1 MKSGILVVGAGMA
14 GATCARYLRD
24 AGYRVAVVDK
34 GRGPGGRMSTRR
46 MDAVR
51 FDHGAP
57 GFAARSPAFR
67 EVVEG
72 WIAEGSVVSWHPVPP
87 AVGSCNIENQFVGRP
102 SMNRIIQQALDGMS
116 VRFNTTVTSVEYA
129 AGQFRVGFQ
138 GAESREP
145 YDAIVVAIPAPQ
157 AAQMLTAFPALASEL
172 GAIKMRP
179 RWVSMVSFSR
189 PLDTEREAFVWDNI
203 EGSSLGSAWRDSAKP
218 GRDGGELWTLQSTPE
233 FSEAMFDATPD
244 AIAARLLRDFRLHSA
259 LELPSLILNIAHR
272 WRYAVVAT
280 PAGKPCVIHDSL
292 PLIAAGD
299 WCLGPCVEDAWNSG
313 RNAAQAMAEL
323 LVHRARTA

>member
-14 GATCARYLRD
+14 GATCARHLRD

-46 MDAVR
+46 IDAVR

-67 EVVEG
+67 EVVES
-72 WIAEGSVVSWHPVPP
+72 WIAEGSVVSWQPVPP
-87 AVGSCNIENQFVGRP
+87 AVGSCNVENQFVGRP
-102 SMNRIIQQALDGMS
+102 SMNRIMQQALDGLS
-116 VRFNTTVTSVEYA
+116 VRFNTAVTSVEYA
-129 AGQFRVGFQ
+129 GSQFSVGFRE
-138 GAESREP
+138 AEPREL
-145 YDAIVVAIPAPQ
+145 YDAVIAAIPAPQ
-157 AAQMLTAFPALASEL
+157 AAQLLVAFPALAAEL
-172 GAIKMRP
+172 GTITMRP

-189 PLDTEREAFVWDNI
+189 PLDTDREAFVW
-203 EGSSLGSAWRDSAKP
+203 EGVEGGSLASAWRDSAKP

-233 FSEAMFDATPD
+233 FSEAMFDASPD
-244 AIAARLLRDFRLHSA
+244 AIAARLLRDFRLSSA
-259 LELPSLILNIAHR
+259 LEFPSLILNIAHR

-280 PAGKPCVIHDSL
+280 PAGKPYVMHESL

-313 RNAAQAMAEL
+313 RQAAQAIVDQMMHSVRSA
-323 LVHRARTA
+323 